1 MIKITDYID
10 LIRHK
15 IDYYFKDSLSK
26 DDIDYDKILEKVDE
40 IKKNNNFYRLFVS
53 ILFLDD
59 YRIKFRYVVNNCETE
74 DDKETLSYYDNNIS
88 NVDDIITYF
97 EESGDF
103 LEMIN
108 STILFSRLDSN
119 RQREV
124 IKSCKMRNQYL
135 SSVSP
140 IHTLDLLYYGFPIS
154 LDNYIELFNEYNG
167 DQNSLD
173 ASSEATVEFSQQL
186 TDLYISD
193 TDNYSY
199 LIDKLIETYKIMS
212 FNKIF
217 DDEELNGL
225 VKKDVVDIYNIIYRD
240 SHLRIKL
247 LNHFLEYNI
256 ACTKEEMDNF
266 KEEFDKVKKKR

>member
-1 MIKITDYID
+1 MIKIADYVD
-10 LIRHK
+10 VIRHN
-15 IDYYFKDSLSK
+15 IDNYFKEYLDK
-26 DDIDYDKILEKVDE
+26 DDIDYDKILEKVDDV
-40 IKKNNNFYRLFVS
+40 KKNDKLYRLFVS

-59 YRIKFRYVVNNCETE
+59 YRIKLRYVVNNCETE
-74 DDKETLSYYDNNIS
+74 EDKETLDYYDNNIRS
-88 NVDDIITYF
+88 VDDIISYF
-97 EESGDF
+97 EESGNF
-103 LEMIN
+103 LDMLN

-124 IKSCKMRNQYL
+124 ITSCKLKNKYL
-135 SSVSP
+135 SSISP

-154 LDNYIELFNEYNG
+154 LDNYIELFNEYNN

-173 ASSEATVEFSQQL
+173 ASSEATVEFSHQL

-199 LIDKLIETYKIMS
+199 LIRKLIETYKIMS
-212 FNKIF
+212 YHKILN
-217 DDEELNGL
+217 DKELDELA
-225 VKKDVVDIYNIIYRD
+225 KKDILDICNIIYRD

-247 LNHFLEYNI
+247 LDYFLEYNI
-256 ACTKEEMDNF
+256 MCTEEEMNLF